1 MTELNKS
8 TNNVS
13 PFSVRELL
21 DLKDDSPT
29 SSEVVSKRKESLL
42 NEQMELQKVESEM
55 GGEINDD
62 DKNSSRFSRNNLQ

>member
-1 MTELNKS
+1 MTELSKS

-21 DLKDDSPT
+21 GLKDDSPT
-29 SSEVVSKRKESLL
+29 SSEVVFKRKESLL
-42 NEQMELQKVESEM
+42 DEQMELRKVESEM

-62 DKNSSRFSRNNLQ
+62 GKDSSGFNRNNLQ